1 LTVTNAVITFVLT
14 AIFSTQNINQLR
26 RKSMKVSD
34 PNMDLLSIKDPSF
47 LKGMSN
53 HELQALSQEIR
64 QFLIEK
70 LSVTGGHIGP
80 NLGVVELTIALH
92 KCFDSPN
99 DKIIWDVGHQSYVH
113 KILTGRACEFDTL
126 RQYKGLCGF
135 PKRIESEHDVWETGH
150 SSTSLSA
157 AMGMAIAR
165 DLKKE
170 NSFILPVIGDGALT
184 GGMALEALNH
194 IGHEKKN
201 MIVILNDNEMS
212 IAPNVGALHT
222 ILGQLRTAG
231 KYQWVKDEL
240 EVLLKKVPAVGGKL
254 AATAERIKDSLKYL
268 LVSGMFFEEM
278 GFTYLGPVD
287 GHDYDALFEN
297 LAYAKK
303 TEGPVMLHVI
313 TKKGKG
319 FQPAESDKK
328 GTWHGTGPY
337 KMDTGAFVKP
347 DLVPPPAWSSL
358 VSETVRRL
366 AREDERIVAI
376 TPAMPVG
383 SKLEGFASEFPDR
396 MYDVGIAEQHAAT
409 VAAGLATQNMKPFLA
424 IYSTFL
430 QRAYDQVVHD
440 ICRQNLNVFIGID
453 RAGLV
458 GADGETH
465 QGVFDIAFLRHVPNL
480 VLMMPKDENEGQHM
494 VYTAINYNDGPIAMR
509 FPRGNGLGVKM
520 DQDLKSIPI
529 GTWEVLK
536 EGEDAAILTFGT
548 TIQMAMEAAAILEK
562 QGMSIKVVN
571 ARFIKPLDEKML
583 VELFSQNTPILT
595 IEEAVL
601 QGGFGSSVLEFAHD
615 QGYYQQVIDRMG
627 IPDQFIEHGDVDSL
641 LEEIGMT
648 TSDVVKRMT
657 ILAKKRQQRA

>member
-1 LTVTNAVITFVLT
+1 
-14 AIFSTQNINQLR
+14 
-26 RKSMKVSD
+26 
-34 PNMDLLSIKDPSF
+34 MDLLSIKDPSF
-47 LKGMSN
+47 LKKLN
-53 HELQALSQEIR
+53 NEQLEELSQDIR

-70 LSVTGGHIGP
+70 LSKTGGHIGP

-92 KCFDSPN
+92 KCFDSPK
-99 DKIIWDVGHQSYVH
+99 DKILWDVGHQSYVH
-113 KILTGRACEFDTL
+113 KILTGRANQFDTL

-135 PKRIESEHDVWETGH
+135 PKMVESEHDVWETGH

-170 NSFILPVIGDGALT
+170 NSFVVPVIGDGALT

-194 IGHEKKN
+194 IGHERKN
-201 MIVILNDNEMS
+201 MIVVLNDNEMS
-212 IAPNVGALHT
+212 IAPNVGALHNV
-222 ILGQLRTAG
+222 LGRLRTAG
-231 KYQWVKDEL
+231 KYQWAKDEL
-240 EVLLKKVPAVGGKL
+240 EYLLKKIPAVGGKL

-268 LVSGMFFEEM
+268 LVSGVFFEEL
-278 GFTYLGPVD
+278 GFTYLGPID
-287 GHDYDALFEN
+287 GHNYDALFEN

-303 TEGPVMLHVI
+303 TEGPVLLHVI

-319 FQPAESDKK
+319 YEPAENDTV
-328 GTWHGTGPY
+328 GTWHGTGAY
-337 KMDTGAFVKP
+337 KIETGDFIKP
-347 DLVPPPAWSSL
+347 VQAPPPAWSKL
-358 VSETVRRL
+358 VSETVRKI
-366 AREDERIVAI
+366 AREDERVVAI

-480 VLMMPKDENEGQHM
+480 VLMMPKDENEGQHL
-494 VYTAINYNDGPIAMR
+494 VNTALKYDDGPIAMR
-509 FPRGNGLGVKM
+509 FPRGNGLGVPM
-520 DQDLKSIPI
+520 DEELKEIPI
-529 GTWEVLK
+529 GSWEVLK
-536 EGEDAAILTFGT
+536 EGTDGAILTFGT
-548 TIQMAMEAAAILEK
+548 TIPMAVKAAEMLEK
-562 QGMSIKVVN
+562 QGTSIKVIN

-583 VELFSQNTPILT
+583 IELFDTGMPILT

-601 QGGFGSSVLEFAHD
+601 QGGFGSSVMEFASE
-615 QGYYQQVIDRMG
+615 QGFHHLQIDRLG
-627 IPDQFIEHGDVDSL
+627 IPDKFIEHGSVKEL
-641 LEEIGMT
+641 LNEIGLT
-648 TSDVVKRMT
+648 TEAVVSKLQTLARKKQKR
-657 ILAKKRQQRA
+657 A